1 VGPAGVIAVAVIAA
15 ATAAGA
21 GSGPDDSRSNGLKP
35 RIAERPIPFGDQRK
49 RQTARYAERHYGLKT
64 WRLREPK
71 LIVQHM
77 AATSS
82 YDSVHSTFAANERD
96 VEYGERPGVCAH
108 FLVDDGGR
116 IYQFV
121 RTGIICRHTVGLN
134 HVSIGIEHLGTAEG
148 GVLRDRAQRRASLR
162 LTRWLV
168 CRFALRV
175 RDVIGHNESLSSPH
189 YVEHDPDF
197 RGRTHADWP
206 ERAMDRYRHKL
217 RRGLDC

>member
-1 VGPAGVIAVAVIAA
+1 VIVAALALLVAAYAAGAASGPAG
-15 ATAAGA
+15 
-21 GSGPDDSRSNGLKP
+21 SRPSELKP
-35 RIAERPIPFGDQRK
+35 RIAERWIPFGERRK
-49 RQTARYAERHYGLKT
+49 KQTARYAQRHYGLST

-82 YDSVHSTFAANERD
+82 YDSVYSTFASNEPD
-96 VEYGERPGVCAH
+96 VEYGELPGVCSH

-134 HVSIGIEHLGTAEG
+134 HVALGIEHLGTAER

-162 LTRWLV
+162 LTRWLA
-168 CRFALRV
+168 CRFGIPV
-175 RDVIGHNESLSSPH
+175 RSVIGHNESLSSPY
-189 YVEHDPDF
+189 YVERDPEF

-206 ERAMDRYRHKL
+206 ERKMDRYRRLL
-217 RRGLDC
+217 RRKPGC